1 MGGLAIVDYGVGNL
15 FSLRASLAHLG
26 YDAAVTRDVRALE
39 EADGILLPGVGA
51 FGDAAQKLRDAGLF
65 EPLRALGRAGKPL
78 FGICLGMQLLF
89 ERSSEFG
96 THEGLCLI
104 PGAVEPLERDLPPGL
119 KVPAIGWNALHLVRP
134 DDPLLAGCREGD
146 AVYFVH
152 SYYATGC
159 ADSLV
164 ATAEYGVTVP
174 ALVRCGSV
182 AGAQFHPEKSGDV
195 GLAMLRAFAEEA
207 AGAR

>member
-1 MGGLAIVDYGVGNL
+1 MITVIDYGAGNL
-15 FSLRASLAHLG
+15 MSVSNALAALGEKSEATGDADRVARADKL
-26 YDAAVTRDVRALE
+26 
-39 EADGILLPGVGA
+39 ILPGVGA
-51 FGDAAQKLRDAGLF
+51 FGECMKR
-65 EPLRALGRAGKPL
+65 LRALSLDEAIKSAVRRGTPL
-78 FGICLGMQLLF
+78 LGICLGLQLLF
-89 ERSSEFG
+89 ERSEEFG